1 MPIREHGL
9 GRQDLRLGLEMPI
22 ALEGLP
28 DDLVVGLGCSCPWLI
43 SIKAW
48 KDRVAF
54 LCEGVGLPNN
64 DLKAWGSC
72 PWPLCKLFGS
82 L

>member
-22 ALEGLP
+22 APESLP
-28 DDLVVGLGCSCPWLI
+28 DNLAVGPGCCPLLI

-54 LCEGVGLPNN
+54 LCEGVGLPNHY
-64 DLKAWGSC
+64 LKAWGSC
-72 PWPLCKLFGS
+72 PWPSCELFRS